1 MIYSSK
7 IEADNVF
14 LNGEKLD
21 IVFDDTT
28 DWKKHLYRTLELDYP
43 KFHKMDSLSK
53 MAMLA
58 VTILK
63 KKVDFT
69 QFGED
74 DLALIFANSSSSG
87 ETDKKFISSYDEKGS
102 PSPSLFVYTLPN
114 ILTGEL
120 SIHNKWYGENVF
132 FINTIFSPKL
142 YIEQIDLYF
151 SKGAKACLCGW
162 VEDGEDKQECVV
174 FLIVNAGEKI
184 TEKELLNIYNKS

>member
-1 MIYSSK
+1 MIYSIKLESDK
-7 IEADNVF
+7 VI
-14 LNGEKLD
+14 LNGENLD
-21 IVFDDTT
+21 VDFEDTI

-43 KFHKMDSLSK
+43 KFHKMDALSK
-53 MAMLA
+53 MSMLA
-58 VTILK
+58 VTYLK

-74 DLALIFANSSSSG
+74 GLSLIFANSSSSSA
-87 ETDKKFISSYDEKGS
+87 TDKKFVSSYTESGI

-132 FINTIFSPKL
+132 FITKIFSPEL
-142 YIEQIDLYF
+142 YLEQIDLYF

-162 VEDGEDKQECVV
+162 VEDGTYKQECVIFLV
-174 FLIVNAGEKI
+174 FNDGKKV
-184 TEKELLNIYNKS
+184 TEKELLNTYK